1 MAMRAIYKGGFY
13 SVGGTLYEVEILKEG
28 YAGAT
33 TEIAFGNEP
42 LAIEWAEVDKLEPV
56 MSSSARIQLFS
67 DSDRQFVG
75 LYTVETGSVRMDVYR
90 EGSLYWSGT
99 IDTELY
105 EEPYAYKDGYVVE
118 ITFSDF
124 APLDRLRFEGSG
136 FIALRQLINDIL
148 TKSGVRYTGLIP
160 YISTSPY
167 LFNVVDENSGSL
179 LDTVSVQAA
188 NYYDEDG
195 EAMSLREV
203 LDETLRPLSLRL
215 IQKGGSIYLYDLN
228 AISTAIKPTQ
238 ILWESDDATLSVDK
252 IYNNVKVSFSPYE
265 RTNLISDGMESEDV
279 PDENRRMVWVN
290 AKEGGDNIGFYIY
303 SSDTGS
309 AGIEKHAAAK
319 FFKIDSVYSGSDA
332 AGILWSANPYTNFI
346 NTPCPSTGAML
357 FKPTAKVHVGDVAGR
372 SEKIKISLSLC
383 MDTRYNPFEEA
394 SAENDKKAYDNLQN
408 WANFAYVPVK
418 ILLKD
423 AQGNVLYH
431 FFNNG
436 VKISNS
442 FGHGEGRYKW
452 MAGDTDFTQCW
463 LCYYNGNRKSES
475 GLGGWQTN
483 KPIIGYYRGE
493 KLPVNFD
500 KLGTGEYIPLPPVP
514 GYLEVQVGVG
524 VDCYDYD
531 SETEWKLRT
540 DLYPYVK
547 WMLYKDLKVELVD
560 KYGKMIDAQDIE
572 ISAWVNRSAKEELNI
587 DTKLGTLDKA
597 SPTALGQYFST
608 ANCAAL
614 SRFRRAGMTDRLE
627 KLLCGTIYSN
637 YAGRNAVLSGT
648 VDVLHKFGTYSEAN
662 ETGVFVLASET
673 QNLRNDTSEITL
685 TRFGADN
692 YEGIEYV

>member
-1 MAMRAIYKGGFY
+1 MAMQAIYKGGFY

-33 TEIAFGNEP
+33 TEIAFGEDP
-42 LAIEWAEVDKLEPV
+42 LTIEWTDVDKLEPV
-56 MSSSARIQLFS
+56 MSSSARLQLFS

-90 EGSLYWSGT
+90 DGSLYWSGT

-124 APLDRLRFEGSG
+124 APLDRLRFNGSG
-136 FIALRQLINDIL
+136 FMTLRSLINDIL
-148 TKSGVRYTGLIP
+148 NESGVRYGELIP

-167 LFNVVDENSGSL
+167 LYNVVDETSGSL

-188 NYYDEDG
+188 NFYDEDG
-195 EAMSLREV
+195 EAMSLRKV

-215 IQKGGSIYLYDLN
+215 LQKDGHIYLYDLN
-228 AISTAIKPTQ
+228 ALSTAVQPDLIA
-238 ILWESDDATLSVDK
+238 WESDDATLSVDK
-252 IYNNVKVSFSPYE
+252 VYNNVKISFSPYE
-265 RTNLISDGMESEDV
+265 RTSLLSDGIGADDV
-279 PDENRRMVWVN
+279 PNENERIVYVN
-290 AKEGGDNIGFYIY
+290 AKEGGDNEGFRIFQGESNY
-303 SSDTGS
+303 T
-309 AGIEKHAAAK
+309 GIEKHASAK
-319 FFKIDSVYSGSDA
+319 FFKIASVYSGSDA
-332 AGILWSANPYTNFI
+332 VGILWSANPYTNLI

-357 FKPTAKVHVGDVAGR
+357 FKPVATTYVGDVAGR
-372 SEKIKISLSLC
+372 YEKIKISLSLC

-394 SAENDKKAYDNLQN
+394 SVDNDKKAYEKLQN
-408 WANFAYVPVK
+408 WANFAYVPAK

-423 AQGNVLYH
+423 AEGNVLYH

-436 VKISNS
+436 VKLSNS

-463 LCYYNGNRKSES
+463 LCYYQGNRKSES
-475 GLGGWQTN
+475 GLGGWQIN

-500 KLGTGEYIPLPPVP
+500 KLGTGEYIPLPPVA
-514 GYLEVQVGVG
+514 GFLEVQVGVG

-531 SETEWKLRT
+531 SDTSWKLRT

-560 KYGKMIDAQDIE
+560 KYGKTIDRQDVE
-572 ISAWVNRSAKEELNI
+572 ISAWVNRSAKEELSV

-597 SPTALGQYFST
+597 SPTALGQYFATS
-608 ANCAAL
+608 NCAAL
-614 SRFRRAGMTDRLE
+614 SRFRRAGVTDRLE
-627 KLLCGTIYSN
+627 KLLCGTVYSN
-637 YAGRNAVLSGT
+637 YCDRHVTLSGT
-648 VDVLHKFGTYSEAN
+648 VSVLHQFGTYTEAN
-662 ETGVFVLASET
+662 EAGIFILAHET
-673 QNLRNDTSEITL
+673 QNLRMDTSEITM
-685 TRFGADN
+685 TRFEADN
-692 YEGIEYV
+692 YESE

>member
-1 MAMRAIYKGGFY
+1 MAMRTIYKGGFY
-13 SVGGTLYEVEILKEG
+13 SVNDTLYEVEILKEG

-33 TEIAFGNEP
+33 TEIAFGEEP
-42 LAIEWAEVDKLEPV
+42 LTIEWTEVDKLEPV
-56 MSSSARIQLFS
+56 MSSSARLQLFC

-90 EGSLYWSGT
+90 DGSLYWSGT
-99 IDTELY
+99 IDTELH

-124 APLDRLRFEGSG
+124 APLDRLRFNGSG
-136 FIALRQLINDIL
+136 FLTLRALISDIL
-148 TKSGVRYTGLIP
+148 NESGVRYVELIP

-167 LFNVVDENSGSL
+167 LYNVVDETSGSL

-203 LDETLRPLSLRL
+203 LNETLRPLSLRL
-215 IQKGGSIYLYDLN
+215 TQKGGNIYLYDLN
-228 AISTAIKPTQ
+228 AISTAINPAQ
-238 ILWESDDATLSVDK
+238 IEWESDDATLSVDK
-252 IYNNVKVSFSPYE
+252 VYNNVKVSFSPYE
-265 RTNLISDGMESEDV
+265 RTSLLSDGIGADDV
-279 PDENRRMVWVN
+279 PNENERIVYVN
-290 AKEGGDNIGFYIY
+290 AKEGGDNEGFRIFQGESNY
-303 SSDTGS
+303 T
-309 AGIEKHAAAK
+309 GIEKHASAK
-319 FFKIDSVYSGSDA
+319 FFKIASVYSGSDA
-332 AGILWSANPYTNFI
+332 AGILWSANPYTNLI

-357 FKPTAKVHVGDVAGR
+357 FKPVATTYVGDVAGR
-372 SEKIKISLSLC
+372 YEKIKISLSLC

-394 SAENDKKAYDNLQN
+394 SGDNDKKAYEKLQN

-423 AQGNVLYH
+423 ANGNVLYH

-436 VKISNS
+436 VKLSNS

-463 LCYYNGNRKSES
+463 LCYYQGNRKSES
-475 GLGGWQTN
+475 GLGGWQIN

-500 KLGTGEYIPLPPVP
+500 KLGTGEYIPLPPVA
-514 GYLEVQVGVG
+514 GFLEVQVGVG

-531 SETEWKLRT
+531 SDTAWKLRT

-560 KYGKMIDAQDIE
+560 KYGKTIDRQDVE
-572 ISAWVNRSAKEELNI
+572 ISAWVNRSAKEELSVG
-587 DTKLGTLDKA
+587 TKLGTLDKA
-597 SPTALGQYFST
+597 SPTALGQYFATS
-608 ANCAAL
+608 NYAAL
-614 SRFRRAGMTDRLE
+614 SRFRRAGVTDRLE
-627 KLLCGTIYSN
+627 KLLCGTVYSN
-637 YAGRNAVLSGT
+637 YCDRHVTLSGT
-648 VDVLHKFGTYSEAN
+648 VSVLHQFGTYTEAN
-662 ETGVFVLASET
+662 EAGMFILAHET
-673 QNLRNDTSEITL
+673 QNLRMDTSEITM
-685 TRFGADN
+685 TRFEADN
-692 YEGIEYV
+692 YESE

>member
-1 MAMRAIYKGGFY
+1 MQAIYKGGFY

-33 TEIAFGNEP
+33 TEIAFGEDP
-42 LAIEWAEVDKLEPV
+42 LTIEWTDVDKLEPV
-56 MSSSARIQLFS
+56 MSSSARLQLFS

-90 EGSLYWSGT
+90 DGSLYWSGT

-124 APLDRLRFEGSG
+124 APLDRLRFNGSG
-136 FIALRQLINDIL
+136 FMTLRSLINDIL
-148 TKSGVRYTGLIP
+148 NESGVRYGELIP

-167 LFNVVDENSGSL
+167 LYNVVDETSGSL

-188 NYYDEDG
+188 NFYDEDG
-195 EAMSLREV
+195 EAMSLRKV

-215 IQKGGSIYLYDLN
+215 LQKDGHIYLYDLN
-228 AISTAIKPTQ
+228 ALSTAVQPDLIA
-238 ILWESDDATLSVDK
+238 WESDDATLSVDK
-252 IYNNVKVSFSPYE
+252 VYNNVKISFSPYE
-265 RTNLISDGMESEDV
+265 RTSLLSDGIGADDV
-279 PDENRRMVWVN
+279 PNENERIVYVN
-290 AKEGGDNIGFYIY
+290 AKEGGDNEGFRIFQGESNY
-303 SSDTGS
+303 T
-309 AGIEKHAAAK
+309 GIEKHASAK
-319 FFKIDSVYSGSDA
+319 FFKIASVYSGNDA
-332 AGILWSANPYTNFI
+332 VGILWSANPYTNLI

-357 FKPTAKVHVGDVAGR
+357 FKPVATTYVGDVAGR
-372 SEKIKISLSLC
+372 YEKIKISLSLC

-394 SAENDKKAYDNLQN
+394 SVDNDKKAYEKLQN
-408 WANFAYVPVK
+408 WANFAYVPAK

-423 AQGNVLYH
+423 AEGNVLYH

-436 VKISNS
+436 VKLSNS

-463 LCYYNGNRKSES
+463 LCYYQGNRKSES
-475 GLGGWQTN
+475 GLGGWQIN

-500 KLGTGEYIPLPPVP
+500 KLGTGEYIPLPPVA
-514 GYLEVQVGVG
+514 GFLEVQVGVG

-531 SETEWKLRT
+531 SDTSWKLRT

-560 KYGKMIDAQDIE
+560 KYGKTIDRQDVE
-572 ISAWVNRSAKEELNI
+572 ISAWVNRSAKEELSV

-597 SPTALGQYFST
+597 SPTALGQYFATS
-608 ANCAAL
+608 NCAAL
-614 SRFRRAGMTDRLE
+614 SRFRRAGVTDRLE
-627 KLLCGTIYSN
+627 KLLCGTVYSN
-637 YAGRNAVLSGT
+637 YCDRHVTLSGT
-648 VDVLHKFGTYSEAN
+648 VSVLHQFGTYTEAN
-662 ETGVFVLASET
+662 EAGIFILAHET
-673 QNLRNDTSEITL
+673 QNLRMDTSEITM
-685 TRFGADN
+685 TRFEADN
-692 YEGIEYV
+692 YESE

>member
-1 MAMRAIYKGGFY
+1 MAMRTIYKGGFY

-33 TEIAFGNEP
+33 TEIAFGEDP
-42 LAIEWAEVDKLEPV
+42 LTIEWADVDKLEPV

-90 EGSLYWSGT
+90 DGSLYWSGT

-124 APLDRLRFEGSG
+124 APLDRLRFNGSG
-136 FIALRQLINDIL
+136 FMTLRSLINDIL
-148 TKSGVRYTGLIP
+148 NESGVRYGELIP
-160 YISTSPY
+160 YISTAPY
-167 LFNVVDENSGSL
+167 LYNVVDETSGSL

-188 NYYDEDG
+188 NFYDEDG
-195 EAMSLREV
+195 EAMSLRKV

-215 IQKGGSIYLYDLN
+215 LQKDGHIYLYDLN
-228 AISTAIKPTQ
+228 ALSTAVQPDLIA
-238 ILWESDDATLSVDK
+238 WESDDATLSVDK
-252 IYNNVKVSFSPYE
+252 VYNNVKISFSPYE
-265 RTNLISDGMESEDV
+265 RTSLLSDGVGADDV
-279 PDENRRMVWVN
+279 PNENERIVYVN
-290 AKEGGDNIGFYIY
+290 AKESGDNEGFRIFQGESNY
-303 SSDTGS
+303 T
-309 AGIEKHAAAK
+309 GIEKHASAK
-319 FFKIDSVYSGSDA
+319 FFKIASVYSGSDA
-332 AGILWSANPYTNFI
+332 AGILWSANPYTNLI

-357 FKPTAKVHVGDVAGR
+357 FKPVATTYVGDVAGR
-372 SEKIKISLSLC
+372 YEKIKISLSLC

-394 SAENDKKAYDNLQN
+394 SGDNDKKAYEKLQN

-423 AQGNVLYH
+423 AEGNVLYH

-436 VKISNS
+436 VKLSNS

-463 LCYYNGNRKSES
+463 LCYYQGNRKSES
-475 GLGGWQTN
+475 GLGGWQIN

-500 KLGTGEYIPLPPVP
+500 KLGTGEYIPLPPVA
-514 GYLEVQVGVG
+514 GFLEVQVGVG

-531 SETEWKLRT
+531 SDTSWKLRT

-560 KYGKMIDAQDIE
+560 KYGKTIDRQDVE
-572 ISAWVNRSAKEELNI
+572 ISAWVNRSAKEELSV

-597 SPTALGQYFST
+597 SPTALGQYFATS
-608 ANCAAL
+608 NCAAL
-614 SRFRRAGMTDRLE
+614 SRFRRAGVTDRLE
-627 KLLCGTIYSN
+627 KLLCGTVYSN
-637 YAGRNAVLSGT
+637 YCDRHVTLSGT
-648 VDVLHKFGTYSEAN
+648 VSALHQFGTYTEAN
-662 ETGVFVLASET
+662 EAGIFILAHET
-673 QNLRNDTSEITL
+673 QNLRMDTSEITM
-685 TRFGADN
+685 TRFEADN
-692 YEGIEYV
+692 YESE

>member
-1 MAMRAIYKGGFY
+1 MSMRSIYKGGFY
-13 SVGGTLYEVEILKEG
+13 SVNNTLYEVEILKDN

-33 TEIAFGNEP
+33 TEIAFGEDP
-42 LAIEWAEVDKLEPV
+42 LTIEWADVDKLEPV

-136 FIALRQLINDIL
+136 FMTLRSLINDIL
-148 TKSGVRYTGLIP
+148 AKSGVRYTGLIP

-167 LFNVVDENSGSL
+167 LYNVVDETSGSL

-215 IQKGGSIYLYDLN
+215 TQKGGSVYLYDLN
-228 AISTAIKPTQ
+228 ALSTAVQPTS
-238 ILWESDDATLSVDK
+238 ITWESDDATLSVDK
-252 IYNNVKVSFSPYE
+252 VYNNVKVSFSPYE
-265 RTNLISDGMESEDV
+265 RTNLISDGMEAEDV
-279 PDENRRMVWVN
+279 PDENMRMVWVN
-290 AKEGGDNIGFYIY
+290 AKEGGDNIGFNIY
-303 SSDTGS
+303 ESDTGS
-309 AGIEKHAAAK
+309 EGIEKHAAAK

-332 AGILWSANPYTNFI
+332 AGIVWSANPYTNFI

-357 FKPTAKVHVGDVAGR
+357 FKPTAKAYVGDVAGR

-394 SAENDKKAYDNLQN
+394 SAENDDKAYDKLQN

-423 AQGNVLYH
+423 EQGNVLYH

-436 VKISNS
+436 VKLSSS
-442 FGHGEGRYKW
+442 FGHNEGKYKW
-452 MAGDTDFTQCW
+452 MAGDTDFTHCW

-500 KLGTGEYIPLPPVP
+500 KLGTGEYIPLPPVS

-531 SETEWKLRT
+531 SDTAWKLRE

-560 KYGKMIDAQDIE
+560 KYGKTIDRQDVE
-572 ISAWVNRSAKEELNI
+572 ISAWVNRSAKEELSV

-597 SPTALGQYFST
+597 SPTALGQYFTTST
-608 ANCAAL
+608 HTAL
-614 SRFRRAGMTDRLE
+614 SRFRRAGVTDRLE
-627 KLLCGTIYSN
+627 KLLCGTVYSN
-637 YAGRNAVLSGT
+637 YAGRSVTLSGE
-648 VDVLHKFGTYSEAN
+648 VHVLHQFGTYSEAN
-662 ETGVFVLASET
+662 EPGLFVLASET
-673 QNLRNDTSEITL
+673 QDLRADTSQITM
-685 TRFGADN
+685 TRFNADN
-692 YEGIEYV
+692 YEGIEYE

>member
-1 MAMRAIYKGGFY
+1 MAMRTIYKGGFY
-13 SVGGTLYEVEILKEG
+13 SVGGRLYEVEILKEG
-28 YAGAT
+28 YVGAT
-33 TEIAFGNEP
+33 TEIAFGEEP
-42 LAIEWAEVDKLEPV
+42 LTIEWTEVDKLEPV
-56 MSSSARIQLFS
+56 MSSSARLQLFS

-90 EGSLYWSGT
+90 DGSLYWSGT

-124 APLDRLRFEGSG
+124 APLDRLRFNGSG
-136 FIALRQLINDIL
+136 FLTLRALISDIL
-148 TKSGVRYTGLIP
+148 NESGVRYVELIP

-167 LFNVVDENSGSL
+167 LYNVVDETSGSL

-203 LDETLRPLSLRL
+203 LNETLRPLSLRL
-215 IQKGGSIYLYDLN
+215 TQKGGNIYLYDLN
-228 AISTAIKPTQ
+228 AISTAINPAQ
-238 ILWESDDATLSVDK
+238 IEWESDDATLSVDK
-252 IYNNVKVSFSPYE
+252 VYNNVKITFSPYE
-265 RTNLISDGMESEDV
+265 RTSLLSDGIGADDV
-279 PDENRRMVWVN
+279 PNENERIVYVN
-290 AKEGGDNIGFYIY
+290 AKEGGDNEGFRIFQGESNY
-303 SSDTGS
+303 T
-309 AGIEKHAAAK
+309 GIEKHASAK
-319 FFKIDSVYSGSDA
+319 FFKIASVYSGSDA
-332 AGILWSANPYTNFI
+332 AGILWSANPYTNLI

-357 FKPTAKVHVGDVAGR
+357 FKPVATTYVGDVAGR
-372 SEKIKISLSLC
+372 YEKIKISLSLC

-394 SAENDKKAYDNLQN
+394 SGDNDKKAYEKLQN

-423 AQGNVLYH
+423 AEGNVLYH

-436 VKISNS
+436 VKLSNS

-463 LCYYNGNRKSES
+463 LCYYQGNRKSES
-475 GLGGWQTN
+475 GLGGWQIN

-500 KLGTGEYIPLPPVP
+500 KLGIGEYIPLPPVA
-514 GYLEVQVGVG
+514 GFLEVQVGVG

-531 SETEWKLRT
+531 SDTAWKLRT

-560 KYGKMIDAQDIE
+560 KHGKTIDRQDVE
-572 ISAWVNRSAKEELNI
+572 ISAWVNRSAKEELSVG
-587 DTKLGTLDKA
+587 TKLGTLDKA
-597 SPTALGQYFST
+597 SPTALGQYFATS
-608 ANCAAL
+608 NYAAL
-614 SRFRRAGMTDRLE
+614 SRFRRAGVTDRLE
-627 KLLCGTIYSN
+627 KLLCGTVYSN
-637 YAGRNAVLSGT
+637 YCDRHVTLSGT
-648 VDVLHKFGTYSEAN
+648 VSVLHQFGTYTEAN
-662 ETGVFVLASET
+662 EAGMFILAHET
-673 QNLRNDTSEITL
+673 QNLRMDTSEITM
-685 TRFGADN
+685 TRFEADN
-692 YEGIEYV
+692 YESE

>member
-1 MAMRAIYKGGFY
+1 MSMRSIYKGGFY
-13 SVGGTLYEVEILKEG
+13 SVNNMLYEVEILKDN

-33 TEIAFGNEP
+33 TEIAFGEDP
-42 LAIEWAEVDKLEPV
+42 LTIEWADVDKLEPV

-136 FIALRQLINDIL
+136 FMTLRSLINDIL
-148 TKSGVRYTGLIP
+148 AKSGVRYTGLIP

-167 LFNVVDENSGSL
+167 LYNVVDETSGSL

-215 IQKGGSIYLYDLN
+215 TQKGGSVYLYDLN
-228 AISTAIKPTQ
+228 ALSTAVQPTS
-238 ILWESDDATLSVDK
+238 ITWESDDATLSVDK
-252 IYNNVKVSFSPYE
+252 VYNNVKVSFSPYE
-265 RTNLISDGMESEDV
+265 RTNLISDGMEAEDV
-279 PDENRRMVWVN
+279 PDENMRMVWVN
-290 AKEGGDNIGFYIY
+290 AKEGGDNIGFNIY
-303 SSDTGS
+303 ESDTGS
-309 AGIEKHAAAK
+309 EGIEKHAAAK

-332 AGILWSANPYTNFI
+332 AGIVWSANPYTNFI

-357 FKPTAKVHVGDVAGR
+357 FKPTAKAYVGDVAGR

-394 SAENDKKAYDNLQN
+394 SAENDDKAYDKLQN

-423 AQGNVLYH
+423 EQGNVLYH

-436 VKISNS
+436 VKLSSS
-442 FGHGEGRYKW
+442 FGHNEGKYKW
-452 MAGDTDFTQCW
+452 MAGDTDFTHCW

-500 KLGTGEYIPLPPVP
+500 KLGTGEYIPLPPVS

-524 VDCYDYD
+524 VNCYDYD
-531 SETEWKLRT
+531 SDTAWKLRE

-560 KYGKMIDAQDIE
+560 KYGKTMDAQDVE
-572 ISAWVNRSAKEELNI
+572 ISAWVNRSAKEELSV

-597 SPTALGQYFST
+597 SPTALGQYFTTST
-608 ANCAAL
+608 HTAL
-614 SRFRRAGMTDRLE
+614 GRFRRAGVTDRLE
-627 KLLCGTIYSN
+627 KLLCGTVYSN
-637 YAGRNAVLSGT
+637 YAGRSVTLSGE
-648 VDVLHKFGTYSEAN
+648 VHVLHQFGTYSEAN
-662 ETGVFVLASET
+662 EPGLFVLASET
-673 QNLRNDTSEITL
+673 QDLRADTSQITM
-685 TRFGADN
+685 TRFNADN
-692 YEGIEYV
+692 YEGIEYE

>member
-1 MAMRAIYKGGFY
+1 MSMRAIYKGGFY
-13 SVGGTLYEVEILKEG
+13 SVNNTLYEVEIMKEG
-28 YAGAT
+28 YAGTT
-33 TEIAFGNEP
+33 TEIAFGDES
-42 LAIEWAEVDKLEPV
+42 LTIEWAEVDKLEPA

-136 FIALRQLINDIL
+136 FMTLRSLVNDIL
-148 TKSGVRYTGLIP
+148 TKSGVRYTGLIT

-167 LFNVVDENSGSL
+167 LYNVVDETSGSL

-203 LDETLRPLSLRL
+203 LDKTLRPLSLRL
-215 IQKGGSIYLYDLN
+215 TQKGGNVYLYDLN
-228 AISTAIKPTQ
+228 ALSTAVKPTQ
-238 ILWESDDATLSVDK
+238 IVWESDDATLSVDK
-252 IYNNVKVSFSPYE
+252 VYNNVKVSFSPYE
-265 RTNLISDGMESEDV
+265 RTNLISDGMEAEDV
-279 PDENRRMVWVN
+279 PDENKRMVWVN
-290 AKEGGDNIGFYIY
+290 AKEGGDNIGFNIY

-309 AGIEKHAAAK
+309 AGIEKHASAK

-332 AGILWSANPYTNFI
+332 AGVLWSANPYTNFI

-357 FKPTAKVHVGDVAGR
+357 FKPTAQVYVGDVAGR

-394 SAENDKKAYDNLQN
+394 SAENDDKAYDKLQN

-423 AQGNVLYH
+423 EQGNVLYH

-436 VKISNS
+436 VKNSSS
-442 FGHGEGRYKW
+442 FGHGEGNYKW
-452 MAGDTDFTQCW
+452 MAGDTDFSHCW

-500 KLGTGEYIPLPPVP
+500 KLGTGEYIPLPPVA

-524 VDCYDYD
+524 VNCYDYD
-531 SETEWKLRT
+531 SETAWKLRE

-560 KYGKMIDAQDIE
+560 KYGKTIDKQDVE
-572 ISAWVNRSAKEELNI
+572 ISAWVNRLAKEELSI

-597 SPTALGQYFST
+597 SPTALGQYFATS
-608 ANCAAL
+608 NHSAL
-614 SRFRRAGMTDRLE
+614 SRFRRAGITDRLE
-627 KLLCGTIYSN
+627 KLLCGTVYSN
-637 YAGRNAVLSGT
+637 YAGRNTTLSGT
-648 VDVLHKFGTYSEAN
+648 VGVVHTFGTYSEAN
-662 ETGVFVLASET
+662 ELGLFVLASEM
-673 QNLRNDTSEITL
+673 QDLRADTSKITM
-685 TRFGADN
+685 TKFSADN
-692 YEGIEYV
+692 YEGIEYE

>member
-28 YAGAT
+28 HAGAT
-33 TEIAFGNEP
+33 TEIAFGEDP
-42 LAIEWAEVDKLEPV
+42 LTIEWADVDKLEPV

-75 LYTVETGSVRMDVYR
+75 LYTVETGSVRMDLYR
-90 EGSLYWSGT
+90 DGALYWSGT

-124 APLDRLRFEGSG
+124 APLDRLRFNGGG
-136 FIALRQLINDIL
+136 FMTLRSLINAIL
-148 TKSGVRYTGLIP
+148 NESGVRYTELIP
-160 YISTSPY
+160 YISTAPY
-167 LFNVVDENSGSL
+167 LYNVVDETSGSL

-188 NYYDEDG
+188 NFYDEDG

-215 IQKGGSIYLYDLN
+215 LQKDGHIYLYDLN
-228 AISTAIKPTQ
+228 ALSTAVQPALIA
-238 ILWESDDATLSVDK
+238 WESDDATLSVDK
-252 IYNNVKVSFSPYE
+252 VYNNVKISFSPYE
-265 RTNLISDGMESEDV
+265 RTSLISDGMESEDV
-279 PDENRRMVWVN
+279 PDENRRTVYVN
-290 AKEGGDNIGFYIY
+290 KNEGGDNIGFHIY
-303 SSDTGS
+303 ESETGS
-309 AGIEKHAAAK
+309 AGIEKHASAK

-332 AGILWSANPYTNFI
+332 AGILWSANPYTNLI

-357 FKPTAKVHVGDVAGR
+357 FKPVATTYVGDVAGR

-383 MDTRYNPFEEA
+383 VDTRYNPFEEA
-394 SAENDKKAYDNLQN
+394 SDDNNKKEYENLQN
-408 WANFAYVPVK
+408 WANFAYAPVK

-423 AQGNVLYH
+423 AEGNVLYH

-436 VKISNS
+436 VKLSNS
-442 FGHGEGRYKW
+442 FGHGEGKYKW
-452 MAGDTDFTQCW
+452 MAGDTDFTHCW
-463 LCYYNGNRKSES
+463 LCYYQGNRKSES

-500 KLGTGEYIPLPPVP
+500 KLGTGEYIPLPPVA
-514 GYLEVQVGVG
+514 GFLEVQVGVG
-524 VDCYDYD
+524 VNCYDYD
-531 SETEWKLRT
+531 SDTSWKLRT

-560 KYGKMIDAQDIE
+560 KYGKTIDRQDVE
-572 ISAWVNRSAKEELNI
+572 ISAWVNRSAKEELSL

-597 SPTALGQYFST
+597 SPTALGQYFATS
-608 ANCAAL
+608 NYAAL
-614 SRFRRAGMTDRLE
+614 SRFRRAGVTDRLE
-627 KLLCGTIYSN
+627 KLLCGTVYSN
-637 YAGRNAVLSGT
+637 YRDRHATLSGT
-648 VDVLHKFGTYSEAN
+648 VSVLHQFGTYMEAN
-662 ETGVFVLASET
+662 EAGTFVLAHET
-673 QNLRNDTSEITL
+673 QNLRMDTSEITM
-685 TRFGADN
+685 TRFDADN
-692 YEGIEYV
+692 YEGIAYE